1 MFLVFILLRQC
12 WYLDCWFYLI
22 FLILWWKVLMVPLKV
37 PLIYRKYILCLF
49 FLPSVSM
56 PSMSMEVIL
65 DTASLSLEL
74 VLLFEMLSLTTKSI
88 RWLLS
93 GILSGMFEILLL
105 SSVMVFRS
113 TASICSVGK
122 PLTFSGVLFFGMSE
136 FSLMSSFPF
145 GVPAKMVFALFLL
158 NLKQHFQMVCSLLPR
173 FDLSFVKTQHYCVQ
187 LMTVLFYFS
196 FCFLL

>member
-1 MFLVFILLRQC
+1 M
-12 WYLDCWFYLI
+12 
-22 FLILWWKVLMVPLKV
+22 
-37 PLIYRKYILCLF
+37 
-49 FLPSVSM
+49 SV
-56 PSMSMEVIL
+56 EVIL

-105 SSVMVFRS
+105 SSVMVFRL
-113 TASICSVGK
+113 TASIWSVGK

-136 FSLMSSFPF
+136 FFLMSSFPF

-158 NLKQHFQMVCSLLPR
+158 NLKQ
-173 FDLSFVKTQHYCVQ
+173 
-187 LMTVLFYFS
+187 
-196 FCFLL
+196 